1 MVLVVRAGLVAGSWL
16 PSYTAHLG
24 TACSIVSS
32 RRMERRGMDTGKQVT
47 RRFEAIHACLR
58 SAGARGLSLIGLR
71 PLAPLC
77 VPLSQKEGQ
86 FGRTDKNGKQVTSL
100 CK

>member
-1 MVLVVRAGLVAGSWL
+1 
-16 PSYTAHLG
+16 
-24 TACSIVSS
+24 
-32 RRMERRGMDTGKQVT
+32 MDTGKKVT

-58 SAGARGLSLIGLR
+58 SVGARGLSLIGLR

-86 FGRTDKNGKQVTSL
+86 LGWTRTANK
-100 CK
+100 

>member
-1 MVLVVRAGLVAGSWL
+1 MVLAVRAGLVASSWL

-32 RRMERRGMDTGKQVT
+32 RRMEMQGMERGKQVT

-58 SAGARGLSLIGLR
+58 SVGARGLSLIGLR

-86 FGRTDKNGKQVTSL
+86 LGWTRTANK
-100 CK
+100 